1 MITPT
6 SDAWRVAATFLIGYT
21 LVASGAY
28 LLAAGLVAIVRR
40 LMAKPKR
47 YNPGMTQLFK

>member
-21 LVASGAY
+21 FAASGAY
-28 LLAAGLVAIVRR
+28 LIAAGLVALIRK
-40 LMAKPKR
+40 LAAKPKR
-47 YNPGMTQLFK
+47 FSPGMTQLFK